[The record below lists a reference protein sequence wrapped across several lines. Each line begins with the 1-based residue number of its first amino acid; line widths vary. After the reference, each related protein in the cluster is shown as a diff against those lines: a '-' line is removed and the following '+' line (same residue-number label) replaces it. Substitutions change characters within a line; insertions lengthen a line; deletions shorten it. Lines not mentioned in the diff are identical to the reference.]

1 MNDIPH
7 EPQPGL
13 AAVNKA
19 IDELENAIQL
29 SRLQNDPLVHVVR
42 AIQATLKSHLEIYA
56 ADAEALSNHRLN
68 IDRDF
73 NAIRQSRNDLSRMTD
88 AIVKSAKAEVEAAH
102 AETARQIVG
111 SIARS
116 AEYKLTAMS
125 KLIWWRTIVLA
136 ATAMIGILL
145 LGAGAGYWRGY
156 QVGHYDAATTI
167 RSATPIANAVLARRD
182 GTAALHDWNNLMR
195 DNPIVAVMDKCHGHN
210 LAKQDGRT
218 ACHMWLWTT
227 PYVPPTPQG
236 SQ

>member
-7 EPQPGL
+7 EPQQGL
-13 AAVNKA
+13 VAVNKA
-19 IDELENAIQL
+19 IDELETAIQL

-42 AIQATLKSHLEIYA
+42 AIQATLKSHLEIFA
-56 ADAEALSNHRLN
+56 ADAEALSTHRLH

-73 NAIRQSRNDLSRMTD
+73 NAIRQSRDDLTRMTD

-116 AEYKLTAMS
+116 AES
-125 KLIWWRTIVLA
+125 KLAAISKIIWWRTIALA
-136 ATAMIGILL
+136 GTAMIGVLL

-167 RSATPIANAVLARRD
+167 RSATPIANAVLANG
-182 GTAALHDWNNLMR
+182 GTAALHDWNNLMI

-218 ACHMWLWTT
+218 ACHMWLWMT
-227 PYVPPTPQG
+227 PYVPPVPHG

>member
-19 IDELENAIQL
+19 IDELETAIQL

-56 ADAEALSNHRLN
+56 ANAEALSTHRLS

-73 NAIRQSRNDLSRMTD
+73 NAIRQSRDDLTRMTD
-88 AIVKSAKAEVEAAH
+88 AIVKSAKTEVEAAH

-116 AEYKLTAMS
+116 AES
-125 KLIWWRTIVLA
+125 KLAAISKIIWWRTIVLSA
-136 ATAMIGILL
+136 AAMISILL

-167 RSATPIANAVLARRD
+167 RSATPIANAVLANS
-182 GTAALHDWNNLMR
+182 GTAALHDWNNLMI

-210 LAKQDGRT
+210 LSKQNGRT
-218 ACHMWLWTT
+218 ACHMWLWIT
-227 PYVPPTPQG
+227 PYVRPVPHG